1 MKKESN
7 NPEDYISQLPEER
20 REAVTK
26 LRQTIKVNLPEG
38 FQETMSY
45 GMITYVVPHQL
56 YAPGYHVNPEQPLP
70 FVSIASQKNFIALY
84 HMGMYMFPELLT
96 WFKAEYPK
104 HVQTKLDMGKS
115 CVRFKKVSNLPYDLI
130 AELCRKV
137 TVEEYIQLYEKET
150 GRH

>member
-20 REAVTK
+20 REAVSK

-56 YAPGYHVNPEQPLP
+56 YAPGYHVNP
-70 FVSIASQKNFIALY
+70 
-84 HMGMYMFPELLT
+84 
-96 WFKAEYPK
+96 
-104 HVQTKLDMGKS
+104 
-115 CVRFKKVSNLPYDLI
+115 
-130 AELCRKV
+130 
-137 TVEEYIQLYEKET
+137 
-150 GRH
+150 